1 MLAFLIITSSSLAFY
16 VVLLVAL
23 HRDSRKRRAS
33 AVPVTKIKLGTVAE
47 LGTAP
52 AMASASLGV
61 RRRKSTAVLVRFA
74 ETARREKLKP
84 QAIVSAPAEGIT
96 LPKLDH
102 GKDDLQCG

>member
-1 MLAFLIITSSSLAFY
+1 LSSWSRSIATAGSGVPVQYRLA
-16 VVLLVAL
+16 
-23 HRDSRKRRAS
+23 RAS
-33 AVPVTKIKLGTVAE
+33 LD
-47 LGTAP
+47 
-52 AMASASLGV
+52 V